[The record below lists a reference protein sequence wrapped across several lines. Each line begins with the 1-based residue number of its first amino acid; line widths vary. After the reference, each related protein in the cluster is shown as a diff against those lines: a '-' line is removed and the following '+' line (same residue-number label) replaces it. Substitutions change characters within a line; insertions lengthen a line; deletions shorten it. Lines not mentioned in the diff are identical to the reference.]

1 MWVMTDG
8 AVVFYRS
15 MTKNEWTLVTA
26 VTIKAEVVGAFDGIQ
41 LAMRI
46 VTIAAIHFAFLDR
59 MMGGE
64 VGFCLLLLMAGI
76 AELWILLL
84 ESCFAAG
91 MNRVTVGAAH
101 ISEGMLAVRPV
112 HQLAVSVTLCANRC
126 GFFRQQFAKFE
137 NLIAVRVDMQAA
149 AAMAGF
155 APFGAAHILESG
167 QARVNTCAHTFMTL
181 RAGLLTYGSCAV
193 NNWQC

>member
-1 MWVMTDG
+1 
-8 AVVFYRS
+8 
-15 MTKNEWTLVTA
+15 
-26 VTIKAEVVGAFDGIQ
+26 
-41 LAMRI
+41 
-46 VTIAAIHFAFLDR
+46 
-59 MMGGE
+59 
-64 VGFCLLLLMAGI
+64 MAGI

-91 MNRVTVGAAH
+91 MNRVAIGAAH
-101 ISEGMLAVRPV
+101 IGKGVLAVCPV
-112 HQLAVSVTLCANRC
+112 YQLAVSVTLGANRC
-126 GFFRQQFAKFE
+126 RFFRQQFAKLE

-149 AAMAGF
+149 AAMASF

-181 RAGLLTYGSCAV
+181 RAGLLAYGSCAV